1 MYHLTFIQ
9 VHRFSFHIHPGC
21 VWIPS
26 RPPRLTSH
34 IHPGCVSPQSRSR
47 YLHLTS
53 IEVTSY
59 FYPDPENCISSPP
72 RFHLKPIPVL
82 INSIHGLPHLQR
94 RPKTSCLTYIHVP
107 TNHIPCPMSPIHL
120 GCISTQSRS
129 LYLSLTS
136 IYVTPHF
143 HPGPQIRISIPHL
156 QFKCWEL
163 PPASVSVTYHV
174 HQGNV
179 MLVVPKSTQFSWF
192 ASHLH

>member
-53 IEVTSY
+53 LEVTSY

-82 INSIHGLPHLQR
+82 ISTPSTVSLTYNDVQKRLVSPTSMYQLTTFPVPYRLASPKTLTRPFLLKYVKPLGSANQASLPLLQAPWGVTHEWTAFVLPSGLP
-94 RPKTSCLTYIHVP
+94 V
-107 TNHIPCPMSPIHL
+107 
-120 GCISTQSRS
+120 
-129 LYLSLTS
+129 
-136 IYVTPHF
+136 
-143 HPGPQIRISIPHL
+143 
-156 QFKCWEL
+156 
-163 PPASVSVTYHV
+163 
-174 HQGNV
+174 V
-179 MLVVPKSTQFSWF
+179 M
-192 ASHLH
+192 

>member
-53 IEVTSY
+53 IEV
-59 FYPDPENCISSPP
+59 
-72 RFHLKPIPVL
+72 
-82 INSIHGLPHLQR
+82 SIHGLPHLQR